1 MFIAKMDYKATLRRY
16 YLLSK
21 PGIIRANVLSA
32 VAGYLYASMFHIA
45 VLTAFGLIGGIMLV
59 IAGACAYNNYLD
71 RGIDAHMVRTSKRG
85 LVTGDISVAKALSY
99 ATLVTVI
106 GFSML
111 VITQNRLTLALIAL
125 AFIDYVVLYGWSKRK
140 SVHGTLVGCISGAL
154 PLVAGYTAVT
164 NQLDLQAWL
173 LFALMTAWQ
182 MAHFYAIAL
191 HRLKDYKA
199 ARIPVM
205 PAVYGVA
212 TTKLQTIV
220 YIVAFVLLTGSLAVW
235 GDLGIIGGVVLA
247 SLGLWWLYRALHL
260 YGTAP
265 SDKWGLQV
273 FIASLVVITGMSV
286 TLAFG
291 PLLV

>member
-1 MFIAKMDYKATLRRY
+1 MDYKATLRRY

-32 VAGYLYASMFHIA
+32 VAGYLYASMFHIEA
-45 VLTAFGLIGGIMLV
+45 LTVIGLLTGTTMV

-71 RGIDAHMVRTSKRG
+71 RGIDAHMQRTSKRG
-85 LVTGDISVAKALSY
+85 LVTGDISVAKALWY
-99 ATLVTVI
+99 ATAMTVI
-106 GFSML
+106 GLL
-111 VITQNRLTLALIAL
+111 VLAATQNLLTVILIIV
-125 AFIDYVVLYGWSKRK
+125 AFVDYVVLYGWSKRK

-164 NQLDLQAWL
+164 NQFDMQAWL

-199 ARIPVM
+199 AKIPVM
-205 PAVYGVA
+205 PAVYGEA
-212 TTKLQTIV
+212 TTKLQTV
-220 YIVAFVLLTGSLAVW
+220 LYIVAFIVLTGCLAVW
-235 GDLGIIGGVVLA
+235 GDLGIIGGIVLGV
-247 SLGLWWLYRALHL
+247 LGIWWLFRALRL
-260 YGTAP
+260 YHSTP
-265 SDKWGLQV
+265 SNTWGLQV
-273 FIASLVVITGMSV
+273 FIASLVVITGMSI

-291 PLLV
+291 PLLA

>member
-1 MFIAKMDYKATLRRY
+1 MDYKTTLRRY

-32 VAGYLYASMFHIA
+32 VAGYLYASMFNIDALTIA
-45 VLTAFGLIGGIMLV
+45 SLLVGITLV

-71 RGIDAHMVRTSKRG
+71 KSIDARMQRTSKRG
-85 LVTGDISVAKALSY
+85 LVTGDISAAKALWY
-99 ATLVTVI
+99 ATIVTVSGLAALI
-106 GFSML
+106 A
-111 VITQNRLTLALIAL
+111 TQNRLTVILIVV
-125 AFIDYVVLYGWSKRK
+125 AFVDYVVLYGWAKRK

-164 NQLDLQAWL
+164 NRLDIQAWL

-199 ARIPVM
+199 AHIPVM
-205 PAVYGVA
+205 PAVYGVPV
-212 TTKLQTIV
+212 TKLQTIM
-220 YIVAFVLLTGSLAVW
+220 YIVAFVGLTGSLVLW
-235 GDLGIIGGVVLA
+235 GDLGVIGGVI
-247 SLGLWWLYRALHL
+247 LGGLGVWWLFRALSL
-260 YGTAP
+260 YSSAP

-273 FIASLVVITGMSV
+273 FIASLAVITGMSV